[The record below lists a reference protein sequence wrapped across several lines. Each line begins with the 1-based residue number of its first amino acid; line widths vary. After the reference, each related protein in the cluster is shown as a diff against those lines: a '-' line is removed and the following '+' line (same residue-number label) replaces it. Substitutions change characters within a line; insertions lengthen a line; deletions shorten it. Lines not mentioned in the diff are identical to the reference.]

1 MIFQYTDRVTLQ
13 EDNSYCWRCTIE
25 KEYERRSY
33 RLTMRICVLIS
44 LLILGCGV
52 IICSMNRDFR
62 FMWVVA
68 VCTAGFLLIA
78 FLTCLIVDRLPGE
91 RKEIYRLIEDGV
103 QTGSGR
109 SRTYFEFKRTKQ
121 LIASSKY
128 VELEGS
134 VGGTRVYVPPEDMA
148 FVRDY
153 ILSRMPGNAVIRY
166 E

>member
-1 MIFQYTDRVTLQ
+1 MFEYTDRVTMQ

-33 RLTMRICVLIS
+33 RLAMRICVLIG

-52 IICSMNRDFR
+52 IICGMNRDFR

-68 VCTAGFLLIA
+68 VCTAVFLLISL
-78 FLTCLIVDRLPGE
+78 LTCLIFDRLPGE

-109 SRTYFEFKRTKQ
+109 YRTYFDFRRAKQ
-121 LIASSKY
+121 LTVNSKY
-128 VELEGS
+128 VELQGS
-134 VGGTRVYVPPEDMA
+134 VGETRVYVPPEDMA

-153 ILSRMPGNAVIRY
+153 ILNRIPGTTVIRY
-166 E
+166 EK